1 MVDRELARLQLLK
14 QSIAQVLTQTVAGG
28 NLELKTMNRLNYTSK
43 KNNLK
48 ALVDFYIDHLNT
60 VRKSVTATESQAII
74 LSSAGLIAA
83 EIRRW
88 EGLKI
93 KIMALTPNMIDSFK
107 AEMKI
112 LLDNMETELVSI
124 QKVIQEEIAVRREA
138 A

>member
-124 QKVIQEEIAVRREA
+124 QKVIQEEIAV
-138 A
+138 